1 MDYPLTTVIVLIAVF
16 GFLAQW
22 LAWRTR
28 LPAIVLL
35 LLFGVVAG
43 PLLGVLRP
51 GEQLGEVVEP
61 VIKLGVAVILFE
73 GGLSLR
79 FTELRQAAAG
89 VKRLVTIGVALSFLL
104 GSLAAYTIGALSLPV
119 AMVFG
124 AIGVVTGP
132 TVIIPLLRQARL
144 RRRSGSYLKWEGII
158 NDPIGALLA
167 VLVFQYFVYAGS
179 TDFAHVLQ
187 WLAQG
192 VAVAV
197 ALGVGGG
204 YLLGNAFRR
213 DWVPEYLK
221 GPGAFVAALA
231 VYVGANYALDEA
243 GLLATTLLGVTLGN
257 MRLPSIGEIRRYKE
271 YITIMLV
278 SSVFVVITA
287 DLDPAIL
294 GRLDWHSLALLLV
307 MLLVVRPLSVF
318 LATIGTDM
326 SWRERVLVGWIAPR
340 GIVAAAM
347 AGLFGPHLA
356 ARGFDGGELLLPL
369 VFALIFLT
377 VFAHGFSL
385 GPLAR
390 WLGLSARDGHG
401 VLIVG
406 ASSWTVG
413 LAAALQERRVP
424 VLVVDAS
431 WHRLRIARLA
441 GVPVH
446 YGEILSEFS
455 AETLEFGEM
464 GYLFAATDNDAYNS
478 LVCSHFAPDIGR
490 NRVYQLPYITAGES
504 APKRLPRTVRG
515 LVSPREDA
523 MYEDLLR
530 NWYRGWT
537 FQTTQITETFPY
549 REFLEARPEGAL
561 PIAVIREGGRVQFES
576 PEQPIHPRP
585 GALVIWFGPKAEKKV
600 PTHHREED
608 VGEPADTLAGAH
620 HAEHVVE
627 DESKQR
633 D

>member
-1 MDYPLTTVIVLIAVF
+1 MEYPLTTVIVLIAVF

-35 LLFGVVAG
+35 LAFGVLAGPVAG
-43 PLLGVLRP
+43 LLRP
-51 GEQLGEVVEP
+51 EAQLGEIVEP
-61 VIKLGVAVILFE
+61 IIKLGVAVILFE

-79 FTELRQAAAG
+79 FAELRGAARG
-89 VKRLVTIGVALSFLL
+89 VKRLVSFGVVLSFLL
-104 GSLAAYTIGALSLPV
+104 GSLAAYFIGALSLPV

-124 AIGVVTGP
+124 AISVVTGP

-144 RRRSGSYLKWEGII
+144 RRRAGSYLKWEGII

-179 TDFAHVLQ
+179 TDLLHVVQ

-197 ALGVGGG
+197 ALGIGGG
-204 YLLGNAFRR
+204 YLLGIAFRR
-213 DWVPEYLK
+213 DWVPEFLK
-221 GPGAFVAALA
+221 GPGAFVAALL
-231 VYVGANYALDEA
+231 VYVAANQALDEA
-243 GLLATTLLGVTLGN
+243 GLLATTLLGITLGN

-287 DLDPAIL
+287 DLDPGIL
-294 GRLDWHSLALLLV
+294 GRLDWHSLALLLAMV
-307 MLLVVRPLSVF
+307 LVVRPLSVF
-318 LATIGTDM
+318 LATIGSDM
-326 SWRERVLVGWIAPR
+326 DWRERLLVGWIAPR

-356 ARGFDGGELLLPL
+356 GRGFEGGELLLPL
-369 VFALIFLT
+369 VFALIFFT

-390 WLGLSARDGHG
+390 RLGLSASGSHG

-413 LAAALQERRVP
+413 LAAALRDRRVP
-424 VLVVDAS
+424 VLVADAS

-455 AETLEFGEM
+455 AETLEFAEM

-478 LVCSHFAPDIGR
+478 LVCSHFAPDLGR
-490 NRVYQLPYITAGES
+490 NRVYQLPYITAGEA

-530 NWYRGWT
+530 SWYRGWT
-537 FQTTQITETFPY
+537 FQTTQVTETFPY
-549 REFLEARPEGAL
+549 RRLLDSLPEGAL
-561 PIAVIREGGRVQFES
+561 PIAVIRGSGGVHFES
-576 PEQPIHPRP
+576 PEQPISPRP
-585 GALVIWFGPKAEKKV
+585 GAWVIWFGPKAEKKV
-600 PTHHREED
+600 RTPLRDAD
-608 VGEPADTLAGAH
+608 VGEPEDTLAGTRHGAH
-620 HAEHVVE
+620 VAEDLE
-627 DESKQR
+627 GGR